1 MKRHQLLVLH
11 TALFFFSFLLAQSC
25 GSRKD
30 TQVTLSDDQVT
41 AIKNRLTQQCQSERA
56 SLFTALQTTTTA
68 AMTRG
73 QSFQEGKAFKYTIKD
88 GNNTREE
95 QLIVLH
101 IGPAGLYVLETNGSA
116 TASGKVYFYTPT
128 NQGNDAAS
136 IKQQAC
142 EQDNSITESGNS
154 YTLTTVGYNPDR
166 EDPGRSTYKTVWN
179 INANLPLLFALLT
192 RNYDFQQFEDDQSK
206 STVKKEY
213 LLASATDVNIDN
225 FEDEFEAADH
235 CIFTGTTWPGA
246 ESETNLKNDL
256 SCSKNSFTW
265 ASDIKN

>member
-1 MKRHQLLVLH
+1 MNMLFALQVALLF
-11 TALFFFSFLLAQSC
+11 LFAVSC

-41 AIKNRLTQQCQSERA
+41 AIKNRLTQQCQNERA
-56 SLFTALQTTTTA
+56 SLFTAIETTTTA

-73 QSFQEGKAFKYTIKD
+73 QSFQEGKAFKYSIKD

-101 IGPAGLYVLETNGSA
+101 IGTAGLYVLETNSSA
-116 TASGKVYFYTPT
+116 TASGKVYFYTAT
-128 NQGNDAAS
+128 NQSNDMNS

-142 EQDNSITESGNS
+142 EQDNSITESANS
-154 YTLTTVGYNPDR
+154 YTLTTVEYDPDR
-166 EDPGRSTYKTVWN
+166 EDPGRSVYKTLWT

-192 RNYDFQQFEDDQSK
+192 RNYDFQQFEDDRSK

-213 LLASATDVNIDN
+213 LIASSPDVNIDDY
-225 FEDEFEAADH
+225 EDEFEAADH
-235 CIFTGTTWPGA
+235 CIFTGTSWPGA

-256 SCSKNSFTW
+256 SCTKNSFTW